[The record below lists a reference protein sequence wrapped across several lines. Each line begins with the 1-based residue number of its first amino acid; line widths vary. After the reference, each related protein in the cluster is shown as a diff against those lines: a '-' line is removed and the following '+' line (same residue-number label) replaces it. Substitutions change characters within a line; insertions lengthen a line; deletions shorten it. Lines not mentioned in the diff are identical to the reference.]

1 MGYIDI
7 YLRTVEG
14 RIIVLKDVGTT
25 KLNLDELKKLANE
38 HFDPRLNI
46 ANIRFLYRGEK
57 LDGPKFN
64 KILENITNTNSKM
77 IFIDILV
84 VEPKVYRDTELNVY
98 MVKNTVAYPTELYPT
113 GHQNSPFLR
122 VSSFEYNP
130 EPLSLSSINHNM
142 KRVDAD
148 IDNLLRMANGERI
161 PKKKIG
167 IKFQEIM
174 RPKEL
179 EGGSRKA
186 KRRNKRKSRRMKLSD
201 GHK

>member
-1 MGYIDI
+1 MGLIDI

-14 RIIVLKDVGTT
+14 RIIILKEIRITEITLD
-25 KLNLDELKKLANE
+25 KLKTLASKR
-38 HFDPRLNI
+38 FDPRLNV
-46 ANIRFLYRGEK
+46 ANIRFLYRGKK
-57 LDGPKFN
+57 LDDPTFN
-64 KILENITNTNSKM
+64 TLLVNTTAKM
-77 IFIDILV
+77 LFLDIVV

-113 GHQNSPFLR
+113 GHENSPFLR
-122 VSSFEYNP
+122 VKSVEYNP
-130 EPLSLSSINHNM
+130 EPLSLSSIDHNM

-148 IDNLLRMANGERI
+148 IDNLLRMANGEQI

-167 IKFQEIM
+167 IKFQEYM

-179 EGGSRKA
+179 AGGSRKA
-186 KRRNKRKSRRMKLSD
+186 KRRNKRKSRRMKLSE

>member
-1 MGYIDI
+1 MGQIDI

-14 RIIVLKDVGTT
+14 RIIILKDVGTT
-25 KLNLDELKKLANE
+25 NLDLNKLKTLANK

-57 LDGPKFN
+57 LDDSKFN
-64 KILENITNTNSKM
+64 NLLTNTTDKM

-113 GHQNSPFLR
+113 GHENSPFLR
-122 VSSFEYNP
+122 VKSVEYKP
-130 EPLSLSSINHNM
+130 EPLSLSSIDHNM

-148 IDNLLRMANGERI
+148 IDNLLRMANGEQI
-161 PKKKIG
+161 PNKKIG
-167 IKFQEIM
+167 IKFQEYM

-179 EGGSRKA
+179 PGGSRKA